1 MVKLMNILNEVLNT
15 FIVECDVL
23 TDRQF
28 NITDVLDEV
37 RALRKVTI
45 VNNIT
50 PEEYPQKD
58 KIEFTRLK
66 IKFVTRE
73 NPKLDIAKFKE
84 DMLTSDLSIVT
95 NKQYDKHGDRDYTKV
110 GAPRPDVM
118 VGGKKQSGY
127 KLKGNLPGAKKNVT
141 VEK

>member
-1 MVKLMNILNEVLNT
+1 MIKLKDILNEVLNT
-15 FIVECDVL
+15 FVVECDVL
-23 TDRQF
+23 TDRKF

-58 KIEFTRLK
+58 KVEYTKLK

-73 NPKLDIAKFKE
+73 NPKQDLAKFKE
-84 DMLTSDLSIVT
+84 DMLTSDLSKTDLRIPGVT
-95 NKQYDKHGDRDYTKV
+95 SVTFKEET
-110 GAPRPDVM
+110 
-118 VGGKKQSGY
+118 
-127 KLKGNLPGAKKNVT
+127 LKRL
-141 VEK
+141 

>member
-1 MVKLMNILNEVLNT
+1 MIELKNILNEILNT
-15 FIVECDVL
+15 FVVECDVL
-23 TDRQF
+23 TDRKF

-73 NPKLDIAKFKE
+73 DPKFDLSKFKE
-84 DMLTSDLSIVT
+84 DMLTSDLSKTDLRIPGVKSVKFKEET
-95 NKQYDKHGDRDYTKV
+95 
-110 GAPRPDVM
+110 
-118 VGGKKQSGY
+118 
-127 KLKGNLPGAKKNVT
+127 LKRL
-141 VEK
+141 

>member
-1 MVKLMNILNEVLNT
+1 MIELKNILNEVLNT
-15 FIVECDVL
+15 FVVECDVL

-58 KIEFTRLK
+58 KVEFTRLK

-73 NPKLDIAKFKE
+73 NPKLDLSQFKE
-84 DMLTSDLSIVT
+84 DMLTSDLSKTDLRIPGVKSVKFKEET
-95 NKQYDKHGDRDYTKV
+95 
-110 GAPRPDVM
+110 
-118 VGGKKQSGY
+118 
-127 KLKGNLPGAKKNVT
+127 LKRL
-141 VEK
+141 

>member
-1 MVKLMNILNEVLNT
+1 MKLTNILNEVLNT
-15 FIVECDVL
+15 FIVECDIL
-23 TDRQF
+23 TDPTF

-58 KIEFTRLK
+58 KVEFTRLK

-73 NPKLDIAKFKE
+73 DPKLDLAKFKE
-84 DMLTSDLSIVT
+84 DMLTSDLSKTDLRIPGIKSVT
-95 NKQYDKHGDRDYTKV
+95 FKEET
-110 GAPRPDVM
+110 
-118 VGGKKQSGY
+118 
-127 KLKGNLPGAKKNVT
+127 LKRL
-141 VEK
+141 

>member
-1 MVKLMNILNEVLNT
+1 MVKLTNILNEVLNT
-15 FIVECDVL
+15 FVVECEIL

-50 PEEYPQKD
+50 PEDYIQKD
-58 KIEFTRLK
+58 KVEYHKLR

-73 NPKLDIAKFKE
+73 DPKQDLTKFKE
-84 DMLTSDLSIVT
+84 DMLTSDLSKTDLRIPGVKSVKFKEET
-95 NKQYDKHGDRDYTKV
+95 
-110 GAPRPDVM
+110 
-118 VGGKKQSGY
+118 
-127 KLKGNLPGAKKNVT
+127 LKRL
-141 VEK
+141 